1 MKEKVMTP
9 QDASD
14 SRFTFGRA
22 SLLPQ
27 EEMLE
32 VGTKKKQL
40 TIGIPKEHQKYE
52 SRVALTPEAVDQLVN
67 TGHEV
72 LIESGA
78 GNAANYSDTD
88 YSELGGF
95 IMHQKAEVYQSDI
108 ILKIAPLSLEE
119 IDLLK
124 EQQVVISSLHLNSQT
139 KQFIQKLMH
148 KKVTAIAFENI
159 KDEHNCYPVVRS
171 MSAIAGNTSILIA
184 AEYLSNSRGGK
195 GVLLGGIPGI
205 TPAEVVILGAGT
217 AAESAV
223 KAALG
228 LGAHVKVFD
237 NSVHRLRRLQ
247 NNIGQQIY
255 TSVFHR
261 QVLERSLKA
270 ADVLIG
276 AVYMIEKE
284 SRFMVTEEMIKL
296 MKKGAV
302 IVDISIDQGGCIE
315 TSECKTQVDPVYT
328 KHGVIHY
335 CVPNLPS
342 RVARTASIAI
352 SNVFAPLLMNM
363 GEYGGLQK
371 YLKEHS
377 GVRNGVYI
385 FNGILTNNFIG
396 KHFDI
401 PSQDI
406 EFLMAA
412 F

>member
-1 MKEKVMTP
+1 MSP
-9 QDASD
+9 QDPSD
-14 SRFTFGRA
+14 LRFTFGKA

-27 EEMLE
+27 EDMLE
-32 VGTKKKQL
+32 VGKSKKQL
-40 TIGIPKEHQKYE
+40 TIGIPKEVQKIE
-52 SRVALTPEAVDQLVN
+52 SRVALTPEAVDQLVGN
-67 TGHEV
+67 GHEV
-72 LIESGA
+72 RIESGA
-78 GNAANYSDTD
+78 GTPANYLDTD
-88 YSELGGF
+88 YSELGGSIF
-95 IMHQKAEVYQSDI
+95 DSRDEVYQSDI
-108 ILKIAPLSLEE
+108 ILKIAPMSLKE
-119 IDLLK
+119 IDLLN
-124 EQQVVISSLHLNSQT
+124 ERQAVISSLHLNSQT
-139 KQFIQKLMH
+139 KEYIQSLIR
-148 KKVTAIAFENI
+148 KKATAIAFENI
-159 KDEHNCYPVVRS
+159 KDEHQCYPVVQS
-171 MSAIAGNTSILIA
+171 MSSIAGNTSILIA

-195 GVLLGGIPGI
+195 GVMLGGIPGI

-223 KAALG
+223 RAALG
-228 LGAHVKVFD
+228 LGAQVKVFD

-247 NNIGQQIY
+247 NNIGQRIY

-261 QVLERSLKA
+261 QVMERTLRS

-276 AVYMIEKE
+276 ALYLIEQGPRYVITE
-284 SRFMVTEEMIKL
+284 DMVKD
-296 MKKGAV
+296 MKKGSV

-315 TSECKTQVDPVYT
+315 TSECRSQVDPVFT

-352 SNVFAPLLMNM
+352 SNVFAPLLMRM
-363 GEYGGLQK
+363 GEAGGMKQF
-371 YLKEHS
+371 LKDDP

-401 PSQDI
+401 PSKDI
-406 EFLMAA
+406 DLLMAA

>member
-1 MKEKVMTP
+1 MADTTG
-9 QDASD
+9 
-14 SRFTFGRA
+14 SRFTFGKA

-32 VGTKKKQL
+32 VETKKRQL
-40 TIGIPKEHQKYE
+40 TIGIPKEAQKYE
-52 SRVALTPEAVDQLVN
+52 NRVALTPEAVGQLVDS
-67 TGHEV
+67 GHEV
-72 LIESGA
+72 HIESGA
-78 GNAANYSDTD
+78 GEASNYLDTD
-88 YSELGGF
+88 YSELGGL
-95 IMHQKAEVYQSDI
+95 ISSRKEEVYQSDI
-108 ILKIAPLSLEE
+108 VLKIAPLSMEE
-119 IDLLK
+119 IDMLS
-124 EQQVVISSLHLNSQT
+124 EQQIVISSLHLNSQT
-139 KQFIQKLMH
+139 KQFIQKLLR
-148 KKVTAIAFENI
+148 KKVTAVAFENI
-159 KDEHNCYPVVRS
+159 KDEHNCHPVVQS
-171 MSAIAGNTSILIA
+171 MSTIAGNTSILIA
-184 AEYLSNSRGGK
+184 AEYLGNSRGGK

-217 AAESAV
+217 AAESAAR
-223 KAALG
+223 AAMG

-261 QVLERSLKA
+261 RVLERSLKA

-276 AVYMIEKE
+276 AMYLIEKGP
-284 SRFMVTEEMIKL
+284 RFMVTEEMVKL

-315 TSECKTQVDPVYT
+315 TSVCKTQVDPTYT

-352 SNVFAPLLMNM
+352 SNVFLPLLLNM
-363 GEYGGLQK
+363 SESGSLQR
-371 YLKEHS
+371 YLKDNP

-406 EFLMAA
+406 DLLMAA

>member
-1 MKEKVMTP
+1 MSP

-14 SRFTFGRA
+14 SRFTFGKA
-22 SLLPQ
+22 SLMPQ

-32 VGTKKKQL
+32 VSKSKKQL
-40 TIGIPKEHQKYE
+40 RIGIPRESQKNE

-67 TGHEV
+67 AGHEV
-72 LIESGA
+72 IIETGA
-78 GNAANYSDTD
+78 GTPANYSDTD

-95 IMHQKAEVYQSDI
+95 IADNREEVYKSDI
-108 ILKIAPLSLEE
+108 ILKIAPMLMEE
-119 IDLLK
+119 IDLLS
-124 EQQVVISSLHLNSQT
+124 ERQVVISSLHLNNQT
-139 KQFIQKLMH
+139 KGFVQTLIQK
-148 KKVTAIAFENI
+148 KTTAIAFENI

-171 MSAIAGNTSILIA
+171 MSTIAGNTSILIA
-184 AEYLSNSRGGK
+184 AEYLSNFRGGK
-195 GVLLGGIPGI
+195 GVMLGGIPGI
-205 TPAEVVILGAGT
+205 TPAEVIILGAGT

-223 KAALG
+223 RAALG
-228 LGAHVKVFD
+228 LGAQVKVFD

-247 NNIGQQIY
+247 NNIGQRIY

-261 QVLERSLKA
+261 QVMERTLRS

-276 AVYMIEKE
+276 AMYLIEQAP
-284 SRFMVTEEMIKL
+284 RYIVTEDMVKE

-315 TSECKTQVDPVYT
+315 TSECRNQVDPVFT

-352 SNVFAPLLMNM
+352 SNVFAPLLLRM
-363 GEYGGLQK
+363 GEAGGIKQFLRDDA
-371 YLKEHS
+371 

-385 FNGILTNNFIG
+385 YNGILTNNYIG

-401 PSQDI
+401 PSKDI
-406 EFLMAA
+406 DLLMAA

>member
-1 MKEKVMTP
+1 MIP
-9 QDASD
+9 QDTSD
-14 SRFTFGRA
+14 SQFTFGRA
-22 SLLPQ
+22 SLMPQ

-32 VGTKKKQL
+32 VGKSKKQL
-40 TIGIPKEHQKYE
+40 TIGIPKEDQKFE

-67 TGHEV
+67 SGHEV

-78 GNAANYSDTD
+78 GDAANYSDTD

-95 IMHQKAEVYQSDI
+95 ILDNREAIYKADT

-119 IDLLK
+119 IGLLS
-124 EQQVVISSLHLNSQT
+124 ERQVVISSLHLNSQT
-139 KQFIQKLMH
+139 KQFIQQLMQ

-159 KDEHNCYPVVRS
+159 KDEHNCHPVVRS
-171 MSAIAGNTSILIA
+171 MSTIAGNTSILIA
-184 AEYLSNSRGGK
+184 AEYLSNFRGGK
-195 GVLLGGIPGI
+195 GVMLGGISGI
-205 TPAEVVILGAGT
+205 TPAEVVIIGAGT

-223 KAALG
+223 RAALG
-228 LGAHVKVFD
+228 LGAQVKVFD
-237 NSVHRLRRLQ
+237 SSVHRLSRLQ
-247 NNIGQQIY
+247 NNIGQRIY

-261 QVLERSLKA
+261 QVMERTLRS

-276 AVYMIEKE
+276 AMYLIEQE
-284 SRFMVTEEMIKL
+284 PRYIVTEEMVKQ
-296 MKKGAV
+296 MKKGSV

-315 TSECKTQVDPVYT
+315 TSECKTQVDPVFT
-328 KHGVIHY
+328 KHDVIHY

-352 SNVFAPLLMNM
+352 SNVFAPLLRKM
-363 GEYGGLQK
+363 GESGGVKQF
-371 YLKEHS
+371 LKDDK

-396 KHFDI
+396 KHFNI
-401 PSQDI
+401 PSKDI
-406 EFLMAA
+406 DLLMAA